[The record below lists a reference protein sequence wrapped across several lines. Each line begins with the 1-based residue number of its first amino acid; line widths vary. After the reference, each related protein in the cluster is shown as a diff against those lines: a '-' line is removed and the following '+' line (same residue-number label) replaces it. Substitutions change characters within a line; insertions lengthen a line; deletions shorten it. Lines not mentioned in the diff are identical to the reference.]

1 MKKTIKNNIKLLI
14 YIATLIIL
22 LLSACTSQSET
33 DNKESVKTEAKK
45 SKKKSSNKK
54 KSSKKKKKNNKKESE
69 RATTEET
76 TEATPEY
83 TMQEIERDFQVENF
97 QEADEED
104 IFSTTTGY
112 QIGDDPSTRKV
123 ISSGRFNPAAARAGV
138 LWEKDGLLLLVG
150 FKDDYDAA
158 SEEARNNFVNA
169 IGGEGSDGYKVCM
182 GGISVLD
189 LPVKELNTHIK
200 TITDAY
206 NEYINSGEDIDF
218 RYEIKKYIEEN

>member
-14 YIATLIIL
+14 YIATLVIL

-54 KSSKKKKKNNKKESE
+54 KSSKKKKNNKKESE
-69 RATTEET
+69 KATTEET

-123 ISSGRFNPAAARAGV
+123 ISSGRFDPAAIRAGV
-138 LWEKDGLLLLVG
+138 FWEKDGLLLLVG

-158 SEEARNNFVNA
+158 SEEAKNNFVNA
-169 IGGEGSDGYKVCM
+169 IGGEDSDGYKVCM

>member
-14 YIATLIIL
+14 YIATLVIL

-54 KSSKKKKKNNKKESE
+54 KSSKKKKKNKKESE
-69 RATTEET
+69 KATTEET
-76 TEATPEY
+76 TETTPEY
-83 TMQEIERDFQVENF
+83 TMQEIERDFHVENF

-123 ISSGRFNPAAARAGV
+123 ISSGRFDPRAARAGV

-169 IGGEGSDGYKVCM
+169 IGGEDSDGYKVCM

>member
-1 MKKTIKNNIKLLI
+1 MKKTIKNNIKLLM
-14 YIATLIIL
+14 YIATLIML

-54 KSSKKKKKNNKKESE
+54 KSSKKKKKKESE
-69 RATTEET
+69 KTTIKET
-76 TEATPEY
+76 AEY
-83 TMQEIERDFQVENF
+83 TIQEIEGDINVENF
-97 QEADEED
+97 QESDEED
-104 IFSTTTGY
+104 IFSITSGY
-112 QIGDDPSTRKV
+112 QIGNDPSTRKV
-123 ISSGRFNPAAARAGV
+123 ISSGRFDPAAIRAGV
-138 LWEKDGLLLLVG
+138 FWEEDGLLLLVG

-169 IGGEGSDGYKVCM
+169 IGGEDSDGYKVCM

>member
-1 MKKTIKNNIKLLI
+1 MKKTIKNNIKLLM
-14 YIATLIIL
+14 YIATLIML
-22 LLSACTSQSET
+22 LLSACTSQSKT

-54 KSSKKKKKNNKKESE
+54 KSSKKKKKNKKESE
-69 RATTEET
+69 KTTIKET
-76 TEATPEY
+76 AEY
-83 TMQEIERDFQVENF
+83 TIQEIEEDINVENF
-97 QEADEED
+97 QESDEED
-104 IFSTTTGY
+104 IFSITSGY
-112 QIGDDPSTRKV
+112 QIGNDPSTRKV
-123 ISSGRFNPAAARAGV
+123 ISSGRFDPAAIRAGV
-138 LWEKDGLLLLVG
+138 FWEEDGLLVLVG

-158 SEEARNNFVNA
+158 SEEAKNNFVNA
-169 IGGEGSDGYKVCM
+169 IGGEDSDGYKVCM

>member
-1 MKKTIKNNIKLLI
+1 MKKTIKNNIKLLM
-14 YIATLIIL
+14 YIAMLVIL

-54 KSSKKKKKNNKKESE
+54 KSSKKKKKNKKESE
-69 RATTEET
+69 KTTVKET
-76 TEATPEY
+76 AEY
-83 TMQEIERDFQVENF
+83 TIQEIEGEIKVENF
-97 QEADEED
+97 QESDEED
-104 IFSTTTGY
+104 IFSITSGY
-112 QIGDDPSTRKV
+112 QIGNDPSTRKV
-123 ISSGRFNPAAARAGV
+123 ISSGRFDPAAIRAGV
-138 LWEKDGLLLLVG
+138 FWEEDGLLVLVG

-169 IGGEGSDGYKVCM
+169 IGGEDSDGYKVCM

>member
-14 YIATLIIL
+14 YIATLVIL

-54 KSSKKKKKNNKKESE
+54 KSSKKKKNNKKESE
-69 RATTEET
+69 KAT

-83 TMQEIERDFQVENF
+83 TIQEIERDIHVENF

-138 LWEKDGLLLLVG
+138 LWEKDGLLLFVG

-206 NEYINSGEDIDF
+206 NEYINSGEDIDL

>member
-14 YIATLIIL
+14 YIATLVIL

-33 DNKESVKTEAKK
+33 DNKESVKTEANK

-54 KSSKKKKKNNKKESE
+54 KNKKESE
-69 RATTEET
+69 KATTEET

-83 TMQEIERDFQVENF
+83 TIQEIERDFQVENF

-104 IFSTTTGY
+104 IFSITGGY
-112 QIGDDPSTRKV
+112 QIGNDPSTRQV
-123 ISSGRFNPAAARAGV
+123 VLSGRFDPASIRAGIF
-138 LWEKDGLLLLVG
+138 WEEDGLLLLVG

-169 IGGEGSDGYKVCM
+169 IGGEDSDGYKVCM
-182 GGISVLD
+182 GGISVMD

>member
-14 YIATLIIL
+14 YIATLVIL

-54 KSSKKKKKNNKKESE
+54 KSSKKKKNNKKESE
-69 RATTEET
+69 KAT

-83 TMQEIERDFQVENF
+83 TIQEIERDIHVENF

-206 NEYINSGEDIDF
+206 NEYINSGEDIDL